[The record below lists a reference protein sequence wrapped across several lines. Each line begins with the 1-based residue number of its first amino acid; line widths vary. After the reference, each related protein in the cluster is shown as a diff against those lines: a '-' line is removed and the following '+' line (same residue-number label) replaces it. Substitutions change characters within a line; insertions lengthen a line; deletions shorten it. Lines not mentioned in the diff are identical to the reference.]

1 MHIYTISMTNAHS
14 INIEI
19 WQQCSISA
27 AKYIICGVSG
37 SACFYCT
44 CVMHTYYNW
53 LKIYGTGVTLSLEFL
68 LFVHSG
74 DTARRIGTSNRFN
87 VRLFF
92 FFNKQKGAQFS
103 RVWRYFV
110 FLLIRAHFS
119 SVLSMIETS
128 LVDGI
133 RRFFVVF
140 LFFCSFVCVMEIHT
154 VVYIYMCFTY
164 KCT

>member
-1 MHIYTISMTNAHS
+1 MFYLCRKVYNLWGKWLRLFLLYLRYAYILQLVK
-14 INIEI
+14 NI
-19 WQQCSISA
+19 W
-27 AKYIICGVSG
+27 YRRHFV
-37 SACFYCT
+37 FR
-44 CVMHTYYNW
+44 
-53 LKIYGTGVTLSLEFL
+53 FL
-68 LFVHSG
+68 LFVYSG

-87 VRLFF
+87 VRCFFF

-133 RRFFVVF
+133 RRF
-140 LFFCSFVCVMEIHT
+140 LYFFCSFVCVMEIHT
-154 VVYIYMCFTY
+154 VVCIYMYFTY